1 MNNYQKILKS
11 SIPIILTYFLS
22 YGIILLSILI
32 YFCLGY
38 SSIDKLINILPYI
51 LIITYLFYIIY
62 FLKKYPISIKKKNK
76 YFPYLLLGISLSVF
90 LNMILFHVSHPTN
103 SKTTI
108 PLFLDIIASGII
120 GPIYEELLFRHIFYN
135 KLKSFNSK
143 KKSLYLTTIIFAL
156 IHLTTLK
163 MIYALFLG
171 FILTKVY
178 QQKENILSPIL
189 IHVSANITSTF
200 LFEYNTYL
208 FFLSLISLIL
218 GSYLV
223 FKK

>member
-1 MNNYQKILKS
+1 M
-11 SIPIILTYFLS
+11 
-22 YGIILLSILI
+22 
-32 YFCLGY
+32 
-38 SSIDKLINILPYI
+38 
-51 LIITYLFYIIY
+51 
-62 FLKKYPISIKKKNK
+62 

-90 LNMILFHVSHPTN
+90 LNMILFYVSPPTN

-143 KKSLYLTTIIFAL
+143 KKSLYLTTIAFAL
-156 IHLTTLK
+156 IHLTPLK

-189 IHVSANITSTF
+189 IHVSANITSIF

-208 FFLSLISLIL
+208 FFLSLISLFL